1 MKEIDLNLAKKL
13 FRSGDKDFMSL
24 ALSCFNE
31 ESLVGYDYKKI
42 TSLVRAYEIIT
53 KDSSDSCLNLYN
65 ILDAFPNDLSEKI
78 RLHIIRK
85 AMIMGY
91 PPENTWDNCYVFQ
104 RRVEGGDGSR
114 VERIYDKDLDGYIF
128 KSDPSILDLEEFSF
142 PSKEMLKYFYTNF
155 LSYGS

>member
-1 MKEIDLNLAKKL
+1 
-13 FRSGDKDFMSL
+13 
-24 ALSCFNE
+24 
-31 ESLVGYDYKKI
+31 
-42 TSLVRAYEIIT
+42 
-53 KDSSDSCLNLYN
+53 
-65 ILDAFPNDLSEKI
+65 
-78 RLHIIRK
+78 
-85 AMIMGY
+85 MIMGY

>member
-31 ESLVGYDYKKI
+31 ESLTGYDYKKI

-65 ILDAFPNDLSEKI
+65 ILDALPNDLSEKI

-128 KSDPSILDLEEFSF
+128 KSDPSILNLEEFSF